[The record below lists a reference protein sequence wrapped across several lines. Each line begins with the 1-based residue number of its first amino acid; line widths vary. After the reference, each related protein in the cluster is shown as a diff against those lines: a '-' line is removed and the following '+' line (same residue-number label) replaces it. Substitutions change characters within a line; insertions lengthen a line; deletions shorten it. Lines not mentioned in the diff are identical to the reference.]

1 MCLAEA
7 DIMSVV
13 VSLLPLAE
21 AKLDKIAAIVILVSI
36 GFSPTSEPATL
47 AVTKASYVASPFNR
61 IPLWSRSLV
70 M

>member
-21 AKLDKIAAIVILVSI
+21 AKLDNGKIAAIVIFVSI
-36 GFSPTSEPATL
+36 GFSPTS
-47 AVTKASYVASPFNR
+47 
-61 IPLWSRSLV
+61 PLNPRLWQ
-70 M
+70 

>member
-1 MCLAEA
+1 
-7 DIMSVV
+7 MSVV

-21 AKLDKIAAIVILVSI
+21 AKLDNGKIAAIVIFVSI